1 MCERCNAND
10 GRRTKTYK
18 IEKGEAVVSRE
29 LCDDCARLT
38 NQTYPVRGVP
48 GAPKTRRFLMA
59 ASQTIYK
66 GAIVH
71 MNSSGLAIPASDTAA
86 QACVGIAAETMISA
100 ATGNFWIQV
109 EYDREYLF
117 AATSITQA
125 MVGVNMV
132 TVDDN
137 TVD

>member
-1 MCERCNAND
+1 MTVLAAAAN
-10 GRRTKTYK
+10 RQS
-18 IEKGEAVVSRE
+18 KGV
-29 LCDDCARLT
+29 
-38 NQTYPVRGVP
+38 
-48 GAPKTRRFLMA
+48 PKTRRFLMA

-71 MNSSGLAIPASDTAA
+71 LNASGLAIPASDTASQVVA
-86 QACVGIAAETMISA
+86 GIAAETVVSA

-137 TVD
+137 TVDDIAGATNDIVVGKLTEFVSTTLGWVHVPGLTATP